1 MNTLNHMVAIAA
13 ASTLILASC
22 NHRSKLPEETEIE
35 DILEKNSVT
44 VSHNALTDTMLT
56 IGGTQMRFAEVSRIF
71 QADSTDQ
78 FYLSVRAIVPAD
90 SSEITNRLYHRI
102 LGYYQ
107 ELGDTLAQA
116 PAEASTPV
124 GLARALDDVGRQ
136 FKIYVQPYVADTL
149 TSGFMMNADMRPV
162 YGTDRYITYA
172 VYDDYYTGGAHGEID
187 SYFTTF
193 DLATGVPYT
202 FDTLFGKP
210 AQKKLRAM
218 IVDIIAKDKGL
229 TPEEY
234 LKSLNEFLMPATPV
248 TVENFPVY
256 HVGLTSMGVIFT
268 YPKYTIAAGFEGCPS
283 YVIPLDEVSAYL
295 SL

>member
-13 ASTLILASC
+13 ASTLVLASC
-22 NHRSKLPEETEIE
+22 NNRSKVSSSSDIE
-35 DILEKNSVT
+35 DVLEKNTVT
-44 VSHNALTDTMLT
+44 VARNALTDTMLT
-56 IGGTQMRFAEVSRIF
+56 IGGSQMRFAEVSRIF
-71 QADSTDQ
+71 QVDTTEQ

-90 SSEITNRLYHRI
+90 SSAITNSLYHR
-102 LGYYQ
+102 LLAYYN
-107 ELGDTLAQA
+107 ELGDTLAST
-116 PAEASTPV
+116 PALASTPSA
-124 GLARALDDVGRQ
+124 LAGAIDEMGRQ
-136 FKIYVQPYVADTL
+136 FKIHVMPYASDTL

-193 DLATGVPYT
+193 NISTGEQYT
-202 FDTLFGKP
+202 FDTLFRKD
-210 AQKKLRAM
+210 ARRRLRGM

-229 TPEEY
+229 TVDEY
-234 LKSLNEFLMPATPV
+234 LKSLNEFLSPSSPV
-248 TVENFPVY
+248 TVDNFPVY
-256 HVGLTSMGVIFT
+256 HVGITSMGVVFT

-283 YVIPLDEVSAYL
+283 YVIPLDEISAYL